1 MSLGEGWSAGGG
13 AVERMERMEEEVERM
28 EEAEEALLSEVDSA
42 GGV

>member
-1 MSLGEGWSAGGG
+1 MEEDRTGMEGGWL
-13 AVERMERMEEEVERM
+13 VEEEVERM